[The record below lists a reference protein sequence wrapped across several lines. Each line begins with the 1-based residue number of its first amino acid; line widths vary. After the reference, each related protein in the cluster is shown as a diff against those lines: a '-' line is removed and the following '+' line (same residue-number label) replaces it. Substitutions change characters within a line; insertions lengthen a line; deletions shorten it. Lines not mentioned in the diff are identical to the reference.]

1 MLRRFNSLIKIP
13 KVQHEAVENVHLRP
27 ASSVDSASF
36 RPHLSYGEALDS
48 FQMPQAWVHGAE
60 PGVGQTSKTH
70 QTDQGGDLQENNRLP
85 VIQVTKP
92 GAGKDGKEDRKKE
105 SDDAGDFRKPFLSV
119 NKAGYEHLDP
129 SDTSFSAF
137 EGETTQLELQS
148 GKEFTF
154 PILGIEQKI
163 SNTVCA
169 VGDQVDSGC
178 TTIDI
183 SDVDT
188 GKPMHLAHI
197 QNGYNMGRVGGGPD
211 RTISNFST
219 DSMVE
224 CCRICQQHTE
234 EQVIEL
240 GCSCRAELAKV
251 HRSCIDQWFSNK
263 GTNMCEVCQHSAT
276 NITPPST
283 LPTPQFW
290 AWRVRAPNAMG
301 TMELQQRGRRAR
313 VRTLWVA
320 MLILLAA
327 LLFDILLTVFLGA
340 TAIPV
345 NIIIGVLVVLGLGTA
360 ARLMLGCCRE
370 RVARRNIQRMEIAP
384 MIDGPYTIGQSTQPQ
399 TPTASPS
406 PTTAAPPVGPQDV
419 AALV

>member
-27 ASSVDSASF
+27 TSSVDSASL

-48 FQMPQAWVHGAE
+48 FQVPQAWVHGAE

-70 QTDQGGDLQENNRLP
+70 QTEQGGDLQENNRLS

-92 GAGKDGKEDRKKE
+92 GAGKDGKEDRKIE

-154 PILGIEQKI
+154 PILPLSNGIEQKI

-188 GKPMHLAHI
+188 GKATHLAHI

-224 CCRICQQHTE
+224 CCRSAVTSLSILPFPYCVHCICT
-234 EQVIEL
+234 
-240 GCSCRAELAKV
+240 AV
-251 HRSCIDQWFSNK
+251 HLC
-263 GTNMCEVCQHSAT
+263 
-276 NITPPST
+276 T
-283 LPTPQFW
+283 LYLF
-290 AWRVRAPNAMG
+290 
-301 TMELQQRGRRAR
+301 
-313 VRTLWVA
+313 
-320 MLILLAA
+320 LL
-327 LLFDILLTVFLGA
+327 
-340 TAIPV
+340 
-345 NIIIGVLVVLGLGTA
+345 
-360 ARLMLGCCRE
+360 M
-370 RVARRNIQRMEIAP
+370 
-384 MIDGPYTIGQSTQPQ
+384 S
-399 TPTASPS
+399 
-406 PTTAAPPVGPQDV
+406 
-419 AALV
+419 

>member
-27 ASSVDSASF
+27 ASSVDSASL

-48 FQMPQAWVHGAE
+48 FQVPQAWVRGAE

-70 QTDQGGDLQENNRLP
+70 QTEQGGDLQENNRLP

-92 GAGKDGKEDRKKE
+92 GAGKDGKEDRKIE

-154 PILGIEQKI
+154 PILPLSNRIEQKI

-188 GKPMHLAHI
+188 GKATHLAHI

-240 GCSCRAELAKV
+240 GCFCRAELAKV

-283 LPTPQFW
+283 LPIPQFW
-290 AWRVRAPNAMG
+290 VWRIRAPNAMG
-301 TMELQQRGRRAR
+301 NMELQQRGRR
-313 VRTLWVA
+313 VG
-320 MLILLAA
+320 
-327 LLFDILLTVFLGA
+327 LFSS
-340 TAIPV
+340 
-345 NIIIGVLVVLGLGTA
+345 VLVVLGLVTA
-360 ARLMLGCCRE
+360 ARLMLGWYRE
-370 RVARRNIQRMEIAP
+370 RAARHNIQQMEIAP
-384 MIDGPYTIGQSTQPQ
+384 MIDGPYTIT
-399 TPTASPS
+399 SPS
-406 PTTAAPPVGPQDV
+406 PTTAAAPVVPQDV